1 MWSLEEVR
9 PLTEFIC
16 AGGLGSPRCLP
27 AALPK
32 ARGEGPGHLPEGTV
46 PEWSTFFPPA
56 AEPMFWEITRL
67 RKEMSL
73 AKLGFFPQEA

>member
-1 MWSLEEVR
+1 MPASCPAQSQGRGAR
-9 PLTEFIC
+9 P
-16 AGGLGSPRCLP
+16 S
-27 AALPK
+27 
-32 ARGEGPGHLPEGTV
+32 ARGYPV
-46 PEWSTFFPPA
+46 PELFIFFSPA

>member
-1 MWSLEEVR
+1 MPTSY
-9 PLTEFIC
+9 
-16 AGGLGSPRCLP
+16 P
-27 AALPK
+27 APK
-32 ARGEGPGHLPEGTV
+32 SGEGALGHPELSPSCPPPLPT
-46 PEWSTFFPPA
+46 

>member
-1 MWSLEEVR
+1 MG
-9 PLTEFIC
+9 TE
-16 AGGLGSPRCLP
+16 LSTLCL
-27 AALPK
+27 
-32 ARGEGPGHLPEGTV
+32 
-46 PEWSTFFPPA
+46 PA

>member
-1 MWSLEEVR
+1 M
-9 PLTEFIC
+9 PC
-16 AGGLGSPRCLP
+16 
-27 AALPK
+27 PK
-32 ARGEGPGHLPEGTV
+32 PGETPGHLPEVTLSGHRAIH
-46 PEWSTFFPPA
+46 PLSLPA